1 MISDAFSSLEALR
14 SGHAD
19 LLQSISDA
27 EQSLTEPE
35 IDRIRDF
42 LRRAAAAGRV
52 LDTPADRKQAQGLLD
67 YWSATLYSQGQ
78 RQQPGSAGVERL
90 PKEETVLAEFET
102 GTIGEIARAAEAWF
116 RNVPPGDRDLVRRI
130 LLRLVRLPAEG
141 RKFQATVVPRSAP
154 EQLGPPAKVTAILD
168 GLAGAGLIRIE
179 KAEKPED
186 DRISLRFD
194 ALARSWAPYA
204 GWVDQRV
211 RFRDAASFWDASHQ
225 DRTALI
231 SDNLLDD
238 ALDYQDKNELELKFV
253 AASRDREKSQTR
265 KYRFAVSIL
274 AVVAICAVASAI
286 MAFRQRQS
294 AARSAEEATTS
305 RDLADMMRRRAEN
318 EKKNAEDAA
327 TRATRAA
334 AALQA
339 KVKLS
344 NMVTVTRTLAEIGTA
359 VSDAERQI
367 AMKRIEILAINLGG
381 DPDFAPIFQGP
392 AGELARAKQGDA
404 SVKDLERIAFRAL
417 AAGRK
422 LKGTA
427 LQVQDPDLLKELK
440 AQRAVSYLMA
450 RFCAEQIVAS
460 FKAHPFT
467 EADPYVKEFWLLYWG
482 ELGIVEGPAVES
494 AMVHFGKKLKEIDK
508 KMEDQL
514 PDAKHLLDPQQW
526 KSYSSQ
532 QLREKLHTL
541 RSAKLNIG
549 NAAGFLTEFTSHRV
563 PKGLVEELTRIL
575 DKELIPAIE
584 RELNAEIAPDH
595 KPPADY

>member
-1 MISDAFSSLEALR
+1 M
-14 SGHAD
+14 
-19 LLQSISDA
+19 
-27 EQSLTEPE
+27 
-35 IDRIRDF
+35 
-42 LRRAAAAGRV
+42 

-78 RQQPGSAGVERL
+78 RQQPGPAGIERL
-90 PKEETVLAEFET
+90 PKNETVLAEFET
-102 GTIGEIARAAEAWF
+102 GTIGEIARAAETWF
-116 RNVPPGDRDLVRRI
+116 QGVPEGDRDLVRRI

-141 RKFQATVVPRSAP
+141 RQFQATVVSRSAL
-154 EQLGPPAKVTAILD
+154 EQIGPPAKVTAILD
-168 GLAGAGLIRIE
+168 GLAGAGLIRVE
-179 KAEKPED
+179 KAEKPEE
-186 DRISLRFD
+186 DRIGLRFD

-211 RFRDAASFWDASHQ
+211 RFRDAAEFWDASRQ

-265 KYRFAVSIL
+265 KYRFAVCIL
-274 AVVAICAVASAI
+274 AVVTSCAIASAI

-294 AARSAEEATTS
+294 AAQSAEDARTS
-305 RDLADMMRRRAEN
+305 RDLADIMRHRAEI

-327 TRATRAA
+327 NRATRAA

-367 AMKRIEILAINLGG
+367 AVYRIEILAKTLGG
-381 DPDFAPIFQGP
+381 DPDFDPIFQGP
-392 AGELARAKQGDA
+392 AAELAHAKQGDA
-404 SVKDLERIAFRAL
+404 SAKDLERIAFRAL
-417 AAGRK
+417 EAGRK

-482 ELGIVEGPAVES
+482 ELGIVEGSAVES
-494 AMVHFGKKLKEIDK
+494 AMVHFGKRLRAIDAE
-508 KMEDQL
+508 MERRL
-514 PDAKHLLDPQQW
+514 PDAKRLLDPQQW

-541 RSAKLNIG
+541 RSARLNIG
-549 NAAGFLTEFTSHRV
+549 NAAGFLTEFTSHGV
-563 PKGLVEELTRIL
+563 PAKDVEELTRIL

-584 RELNAEIAPDH
+584 RELKAEIAPDH